1 MFWMSN
7 TEYSEPS
14 GALSTG
20 RGTGGARG
28 AFGGEDEGERGRLDP
43 RIDEPA
49 PKGGV
54 GVATGA
60 GDARAANELAE
71 DMVVREQEAWVI

>member
-1 MFWMSN
+1 MFWMLN

-14 GALSTG
+14 LALASG

-28 AFGGEDEGERGRLDP
+28 TFGGDDEGERGRLDP
-43 RIDEPA
+43 RREEPA

-54 GVATGA
+54 E
-60 GDARAANELAE
+60 EL
-71 DMVVREQEAWVI
+71 RQEQGMQELRTNWQRTWW